1 MNSNGYSPSGRAEE
15 QQAEDGHERAD
26 AAPALAAVR
35 QRVGQQGDDKPHE
48 RREDQAHE
56 ECQPEADAPAA
67 ADDAHQDGQ
76 QAVAQQAEQYDQDT
90 HGSKFLTCKT
100 VVRTERQLL
109 ALTIRETKFAVLLR
123 TAVRQAFG
131 APRTEQ
137 YGELCFTD
145 RAGKQLPL
153 GTYYRFTR

>member
-1 MNSNGYSPSGRAEE
+1 MATNVPTQPQRW
-15 QQAEDGHERAD
+15 
-26 AAPALAAVR
+26 PPVR

-76 QAVAQQAEQYDQDT
+76 QAAAQQAEQYDQNT

-100 VVRTERQLL
+100 VVRTERPV
-109 ALTIRETKFAVLLR
+109 ACPPGR
-123 TAVRQAFG
+123 
-131 APRTEQ
+131 
-137 YGELCFTD
+137 
-145 RAGKQLPL
+145 
-153 GTYYRFTR
+153 